1 MTKRRLRELYEAARA
16 AAHASGMLSC
26 DEGEVNKLGAALDQ
40 IIEECDPWEAGL
52 VDWAMENGYPALE
65 TVLRYGR

>member
-1 MTKRRLRELYEAARA
+1 MKLPELPRTPAACSR
-16 AAHASGMLSC
+16 G
-26 DEGEVNKLGAALDQ
+26 DESELNKLGAALDQ

-65 TVLRYGR
+65 TVLRYAR